1 MKYLFSNAF
10 KNVVRQK
17 KAYLFFSIQILISF
31 VMMLAFGSIAS
42 SLSSDLGEIENDN
55 TAHSIYFTEI
65 RSEAERVGGLQYYNT
80 SNMTY
85 DDYLWI
91 KENYGDILSVSFAVR
106 TYIYALD
113 DKGIVGFNALFV
125 TDEYFRNAY
134 ENEEMLDFSEQKVL
148 LVREGTEKMRNMDDA
163 ESMNS
168 RAGDFLAMVKDDGYE
183 FKPADSIYNG
193 KTDRVNI
200 FTTTW
205 YENKEQ
211 DTAPLSSVMIAPI
224 ELYHKYFGESGEY
237 YNTMLS
243 INFGGETDTAV
254 FNEICSH
261 LVAEKDPAGECI
273 YCSPLSVFEE
283 YAGGQISLARL
294 LQTLSSVAMVIT
306 GVGFIGLILVIF
318 NNRRKKLAV
327 ALVTGATYSDLY
339 LEIILEIETVIL
351 SGALLGEIIG
361 ITGLNVLNKQVT
373 FYEFGTDIGLAV
385 LLPILYAAMG
395 IIISLAAL
403 YSLFKMEPNE
413 ILKKD

>member
-10 KNVVRQK
+10 KNVFRQK
-17 KAYLFFSIQILISF
+17 KAYLFFSIQIFISF

-42 SLSSDLGEIENDN
+42 SLSSDLGETENDN
-55 TAHSIYFTEI
+55 TAHSIYLVEI

-106 TYIYALD
+106 TYINALD
-113 DKGIVGFNALFV
+113 DEGFADFHVLFV

-148 LVREGTEKMRNMDDA
+148 LVREGTEKMRNFDDPKN
-163 ESMNS
+163 MNS
-168 RAGDFLAMVKDDGYE
+168 RAGDFFAMVKEDGYE
-183 FKPADSIYNG
+183 LKPVDSIYNG
-193 KTDRVNI
+193 KTDTVNI
-200 FTTTW
+200 RTPTL

-211 DTAPLSSVMIAPI
+211 DTVPLSSVMIAPI
-224 ELYHKYFGESGEY
+224 ELYYKYFGESGEY

-283 YAGGQISLARL
+283 YAGGQISIARL

-373 FYEFGTDIGLAV
+373 VYEFGTDIGLAV